1 MAVVPALRPVTTPPP
16 FTVPVAGVLLLHVPP
31 GGVDDNVV
39 VEFSHTVVPPVI
51 TPGRLFTVTVS
62 VSKQPFAV
70 TYEMVVVPAAIPVT
84 TPVASMVPAAVLL
97 LVHVPPAVVF
107 ASAVVW
113 PIQTVGVP
121 VMIAGD
127 AITVTT
133 TDAEQPVPIV

>member
-1 MAVVPALRPVTTPPP
+1 M
-16 FTVPVAGVLLLHVPP
+16 PVAGVLLLQVPP

-62 VSKQPFAV
+62 VSKQPLAV
-70 TYEMVVVPAAIPVT
+70 MYEIVVVPAAIPVT
-84 TPVASMVPAAVLL
+84 TPAASIVPAAGLL
-97 LVHVPPAVVF
+97 LLHVPPAVVL

-113 PIQTVGVP
+113 PMQTVGVP
-121 VMIAGD
+121 VMIAGE

-133 TDAEQPVPIV
+133 TDAEHPVPIV